1 MAKGGKR
8 ADPIE
13 SSSIRAIGALADA
26 VRRRVFRVV
35 SGRPDAVGRDHVAEA
50 LGIPRST
57 AAFHL
62 DRLVEAGLLTT
73 ESRRLT
79 GRSGPGAG
87 RPAKLYR
94 RAEGEVAVSIPAR
107 LYELG
112 GGVMAEAI
120 GRALDDGVPVRE
132 ALREAAERAGR
143 RLAAAS
149 PGLGHALDDAGFE
162 PTGDDDDL
170 VLGTCPFHRLAR
182 EHPGVVCELNHAL
195 VCGMADS
202 TGADPGRVRLDPG
215 AGACC
220 IRIAAAPL

>member
-1 MAKGGKR
+1 MASAAQGD
-8 ADPIE
+8 ADA
-13 SSSIRAIGALADA
+13 IRAVGALADPI
-26 VRRRVFRVV
+26 RRRVYRIV
-35 SGRPDAVGRDHVAEA
+35 SASRDAVGRDHVAEV
-50 LGIPRST
+50 LDLPRST

-62 DRLVEAGLLTT
+62 DRLADAGLLAT

-94 RAEGEVAVSIPAR
+94 RADDEIAFSIPAR

-120 GRALDDGVPVRE
+120 GRAVDEGVPVRD
-132 ALREAAERAGR
+132 ALRDAAERAGR
-143 RLAAAS
+143 RLAEAS
-149 PGLGHALDDAGFE
+149 GDLTEALGDAGLE
-162 PTGDDDDL
+162 PRDDGGEGV

-182 EHPGVVCELNHAL
+182 ENPGVVCELNHAL

-202 TGADPGRVRLDPG
+202 TGSDPERVMLDPG

-220 IRIAAAPL
+220 IRIVDAPH